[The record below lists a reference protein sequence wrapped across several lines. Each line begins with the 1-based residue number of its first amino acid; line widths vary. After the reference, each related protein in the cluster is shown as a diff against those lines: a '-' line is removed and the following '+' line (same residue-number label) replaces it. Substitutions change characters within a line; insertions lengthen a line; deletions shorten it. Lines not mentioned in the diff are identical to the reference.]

1 MKTIFENESGAFDR
15 TVQSLCRQIDNLEEE
30 VDYWKSKYEDE
41 IKQQS
46 IQSKQQLEEAQ
57 KGVANALM
65 FALSVRDDENGNLVI
80 PAEER
85 KSLAEN
91 WR

>member
-1 MKTIFENESGAFDR
+1 MKSFDK
-15 TVQSLCRQIDNLEEE
+15 TVSQLCERIDNLEAE
-30 VDYWKSKYEDE
+30 VEYWKSKYEDE
-41 IKQQS
+41 TRQRS
-46 IQSKQQLEEAQ
+46 IESTQRMKEAQ

-65 FALSVRDDENGNLVI
+65 FALSVRDDEQGNLVI
-80 PAEER
+80 SKEDR